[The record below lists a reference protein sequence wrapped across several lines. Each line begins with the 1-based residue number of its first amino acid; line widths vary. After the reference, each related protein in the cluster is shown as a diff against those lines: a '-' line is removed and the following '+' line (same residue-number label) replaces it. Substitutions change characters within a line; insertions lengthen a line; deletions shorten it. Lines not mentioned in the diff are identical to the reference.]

1 MPSFQMNQFEV
12 NAIRK
17 FRRIQEEK
25 QQRENNNVFDSLFAW
40 GQGQE
45 QSLRVSSR
53 ETTENQCLDSCFP
66 HL

>member
-1 MPSFQMNQFEV
+1 MATFQMNQFEV

-25 QQRENNNVFDSLFAW
+25 QQRENNTVFDSLFAW
-40 GQGQE
+40 GPTQQTISKSVEPGDN
-45 QSLRVSSR
+45 R
-53 ETTENQCLDSCFP
+53 NQCLDSCFP